1 MNVERNRELFFSQK
15 LKLLGR
21 RCLLCR
27 SVFSSSLSVGSFLC
41 RLLLP
46 TSSLSLGHLGHLLH
60 LLVLHS
66 LSLDLRGLLYSGR
79 FSVSHCF
86 SRGCFRSESS
96 AILPH
101 LLVLH

>member
-27 SVFSSSLSVGSFLC
+27 SLFSSSLSVGSFLC

-46 TSSLSLGHLGHLLH
+46 TSSLRLGHLLH

-86 SRGCFRSESS
+86 SCGCFRSESS